1 MKTIRIIQN
10 VMVAVGIITAIALV
24 DQIEVSSS
32 KMWAAFVI
40 VAFSAMTV
48 IERELKAE
56 NK

>member
-10 VMVAVGIITAIALV
+10 VRVAVGIVTAIALV

-40 VAFSAMTV
+40 LAFSVMTV
-48 IERELKAE
+48 IERELRTE

>member
-1 MKTIRIIQN
+1 MKTIRTIQN
-10 VMVAVGIITAIALV
+10 VMVAVGIVTAIALV

-40 VAFSAMTV
+40 AAFSVMTV
-48 IERELKAE
+48 VERELRAE